1 LYAQVVRL
9 SVFKLVN
16 TIFSKRMLFGTQLA
30 HGKGHG
36 TINFEGHEVKGI
48 TRCQRFLGEGIIL
61 DLFGRVSFIDYSTI
75 YAYNSSHSNVNIF
88 LCNSLIFKLLVFSK
102 INQVIV
108 DTNIAQYCVVI
119 S

>member
-61 DLFGRVSFIDYSTI
+61 DLFGRVSFIDYSTQSTLTI
-75 YAYNSSHSNVNIF
+75 LVILMLTSSSA
-88 LCNSLIFKLLVFSK
+88 
-102 INQVIV
+102 IV
-108 DTNIAQYCVVI
+108 
-119 S
+119 